1 MFKKKKS
8 TPKLHKSRR
17 FLKIRAKKKLDTS
30 EVATEPVPR
39 ITNETITQHREEVLK
54 GARKYIYPLQHS
66 KHKIV
71 IFSVIIMVLVTIGFL
86 TYVILSLYRWQT
98 TSDFMYQVTKVVPV
112 PVARTGKTLV
122 YYEDY
127 LFELRHYIHYF
138 EKQQQVD
145 FSSEQG
151 QAQLTEQRRKSLENV
166 INYAYVKKIAR
177 QKGLRV
183 TTKEVDNQ
191 INLLRDQNK
200 LGSDNKVFENVLKDY
215 WGWTI
220 IDFRRSV
227 EQGLLTSKVLQALDT
242 TTQAKANKV
251 LGEIRAGKDFATL
264 AKKYSDDSTTK
275 DRGGQLGFLV
285 SKNDRNMPPQ
295 TVDALFNLKTGE
307 VSDVINLGYGLEII
321 KNDGSQEGK
330 LKASRIFFA
339 YKDINHYLNDYKEQQ
354 RPQAFIKI

>member
-1 MFKKKKS
+1 M
-8 TPKLHKSRR
+8 HKSRR

-145 FSSEQG
+145 F
-151 QAQLTEQRRKSLENV
+151 RRARPGS
-166 INYAYVKKIAR
+166 INGAAKKNR
-177 QKGLRV
+177 WK
-183 TTKEVDNQ
+183 T
-191 INLLRDQNK
+191 
-200 LGSDNKVFENVLKDY
+200 
-215 WGWTI
+215 
-220 IDFRRSV
+220 
-227 EQGLLTSKVLQALDT
+227 LLTT
-242 TTQAKANKV
+242 P
-251 LGEIRAGKDFATL
+251 
-264 AKKYSDDSTTK
+264 
-275 DRGGQLGFLV
+275 
-285 SKNDRNMPPQ
+285 M
-295 TVDALFNLKTGE
+295 
-307 VSDVINLGYGLEII
+307 
-321 KNDGSQEGK
+321 
-330 LKASRIFFA
+330 
-339 YKDINHYLNDYKEQQ
+339 
-354 RPQAFIKI
+354 